1 MKVQVRLSRR
11 VSLSRARACMRGG
24 CCAVD
29 ARETKTSMKSVIASD
44 QIIDRSDIEITT
56 DRGIEGE
63 MYKIIG

>member
-1 MKVQVRLSRR
+1 M
-11 VSLSRARACMRGG
+11 
-24 CCAVD
+24 D